1 MNNKIINILL
11 ISSLLGTNEY
21 ESLYIEDEKVNDCL
35 MKMYFFMLLDE
46 SDDRKERMYKEFCLE
61 YDKLNNEQQE
71 IVKNEYIDIINAQN
85 NKDKVKKKGMI
96 NYE

>member
-1 MNNKIINILL
+1 MNDKIKNILL
-11 ISSLLGTNEY
+11 ISSLLGTDEY

-35 MKMYFFMLLDE
+35 MKMYFFMLLNE
-46 SDDRKERMYKEFCLE
+46 SDNRKEKMYIEFCQE

-71 IVKNEYIDIINAQN
+71 IVKKEYLNIINAQN